1 MKRYAIYA
9 YEHTFSGLHGM
20 SEVAVI
26 TAESREEAEEIAEDM
41 SYEVIDCYSD
51 IAKIM
56 EQDCANYADPET
68 DPELYQTLLNEARS
82 DDVAFEIYEI
92 TVESDKDD
100 DALTLEMAR
109 NYKDFIKRYC
119 RGEDN
124 T

>member
-9 YEHTFSGLHGM
+9 YEQTFGGLHGM

-51 IAKIM
+51 IREIM
-56 EQDCANYADPET
+56 EQDCADYADPET
-68 DPELYQTLLNEARS
+68 DPELYQTLLDEARS
-82 DDVAFEIYEI
+82 EDVAFEIYEI

-109 NYKDFIKRYC
+109 DREEFIERYC